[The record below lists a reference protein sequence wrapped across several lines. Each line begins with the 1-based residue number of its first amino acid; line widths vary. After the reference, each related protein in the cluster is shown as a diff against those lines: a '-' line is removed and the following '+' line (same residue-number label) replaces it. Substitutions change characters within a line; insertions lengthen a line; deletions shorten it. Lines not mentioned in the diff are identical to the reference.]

1 MPVNNF
7 GVQIWGL
14 GFAGEDPAIE
24 VRSRTPSRCIA
35 KTARLGGIQLSSWKP
50 QELEL
55 HCAPQ
60 RSESIAEGP
69 AETLRYDSNGLRP
82 DSDRKGL
89 EFRRVAD
96 TIPGCILVADADG
109 KVLYANKTFVA
120 LLGRPL
126 EEFLGEAWLNSVE
139 PAFLEEAR
147 TKWYDCIRARVRL
160 DVTWRFRVHD
170 GTYRWQHL
178 RADPPCHED
187 AGGDRWYLLGVD
199 VDDQF
204 RVREA
209 LQASE
214 REAREILDRVPAM
227 ISIRTD
233 EGVAYT
239 NKRLSDYVGAVIT
252 DLRDES
258 YLDYTHPDDRAAM
271 VAEHIKSPNKGPN
284 DIIYRLRGKDG
295 IYRWFHT
302 RAEPYFNEDGS
313 IYRWCALNSD
323 IDDLYRSRELLRE
336 REFQLNLLTETLPAI
351 LWKADL
357 NGRITYINKK
367 TVEHSGLTLDGF
379 QEKSWIDLIHPDD
392 VADTLAR
399 WNELLAGGDGYDIV
413 SRLLCAD
420 GQYHWFHISA
430 AVVRDEA
437 GNRIAFHGVMLDTT
451 RLKRAEM
458 ALQQSEEEMLRLMDT
473 VPTMIWSMSPDGNS
487 VFTNKVGREL
497 TGASVDEIQNGKCL
511 ERVHPEDRELVSRE
525 FAKSLATGNSFG
537 AEHRLQKQ
545 DGTWRWFLS
554 RAEPSRDHHG
564 NIVRWF
570 GVTLDIHDRKVAE
583 GRLRELR
590 ANLSRTSRASIV
602 AEISASIAHELNQPL
617 SSLLSNAQ
625 ACFRWLNAATPNIE
639 NAVISIERV
648 VRDGRA
654 ADAAIRNIRSL
665 YKQQPTV
672 KASFNMVE
680 LLGEVVGLLKEDAT
694 RRSTL
699 IEYEFDDPVLEVL
712 VDRYQIQQIIINL
725 VTNAID
731 AMQDIDRQPLLR
743 VRIRNLEGGH
753 VLTEFIDNGP
763 GLPNDC
769 ADKIFDAFV
778 STKENGM
785 GIGLA
790 ISRSIVEAHDGE
802 LWAAN
807 NPGFGATFS
816 LLLKG
821 SGSSQA

>member
-1 MPVNNF
+1 M
-7 GVQIWGL
+7 
-14 GFAGEDPAIE
+14 
-24 VRSRTPSRCIA
+24 
-35 KTARLGGIQLSSWKP
+35 SSWKP

-60 RSESIAEGP
+60 RSENVAEEP
-69 AETLRYDSNGLRP
+69 ARTFRYDSNGVRP
-82 DSDRKGL
+82 DSDRKAL
-89 EFRRVAD
+89 DFRRVAD

-109 KVLYANKTFVA
+109 KVLYANKRFVA
-120 LLGRPL
+120 VLGRPL

-139 PAFLEEAR
+139 PEFLEEAR
-147 TKWYDCIRARVRL
+147 TKWYDCIRTRVRL

-178 RADPPCHED
+178 KADPPPHEE
-187 AGGDRWYLLGVD
+187 GGDRWYLLGVD
-199 VDDQF
+199 VDEQF
-204 RVREA
+204 RAQEA
-209 LQASE
+209 LKASE

-227 ISIRTD
+227 ISIRTE

-313 IYRWCALNSD
+313 IYRWYALNSD

-357 NGRITYINKK
+357 NGRIN
-367 TVEHSGLTLDGF
+367 
-379 QEKSWIDLIHPDD
+379 
-392 VADTLAR
+392 
-399 WNELLAGGDGYDIV
+399 
-413 SRLLCAD
+413 
-420 GQYHWFHISA
+420 
-430 AVVRDEA
+430 
-437 GNRIAFHGVMLDTT
+437 
-451 RLKRAEM
+451 
-458 ALQQSEEEMLRLMDT
+458 T
-473 VPTMIWSMSPDGNS
+473 VPTIIWSMSPDGNAA
-487 VFTNKVGREL
+487 FMNKVAREL
-497 TGASVDEIQNGKCL
+497 TGASLEDIQNKKWI
-511 ERVHPEDRELVSRE
+511 ENIHPDDRELVSRE
-525 FAKSLATGNSFG
+525 FAKALATGNSFG

-554 RAEPSRDHHG
+554 RAEPSRDNHG

-617 SSLLSNAQ
+617 SSLLANAQ

-680 LLGEVVGLLKEDAT
+680 LLGEVIGLLKEDAS

-725 VTNAID
+725 VTNAVD

-743 VRIRNLEGGH
+743 IRIRNSAGGH

-802 LWAAN
+802 LWAVN

-821 SGSSQA
+821 SGASQA

>member
-1 MPVNNF
+1 M
-7 GVQIWGL
+7 
-14 GFAGEDPAIE
+14 
-24 VRSRTPSRCIA
+24 
-35 KTARLGGIQLSSWKP
+35 SSWKP

-60 RSESIAEGP
+60 RSENVAEEP
-69 AETLRYDSNGLRP
+69 ARTFRYDSNGVRP
-82 DSDRKGL
+82 NSDRKAL
-89 EFRRVAD
+89 DFRRVAD

-109 KVLYANKTFVA
+109 KVLYANKRFVA
-120 LLGRPL
+120 VLGRPL

-139 PAFLEEAR
+139 PEFLEEAR
-147 TKWYDCIRARVRL
+147 TKWYDCIRTRVRL

-178 RADPPCHED
+178 KADPPPHEE
-187 AGGDRWYLLGVD
+187 GGDRWYLLGVD
-199 VDDQF
+199 VDEQF
-204 RVREA
+204 RAQEA
-209 LQASE
+209 LKASE

-227 ISIRTD
+227 ISIRTE

-313 IYRWCALNSD
+313 IYRWYALNSD

-357 NGRITYINKK
+357 NGRIN
-367 TVEHSGLTLDGF
+367 
-379 QEKSWIDLIHPDD
+379 
-392 VADTLAR
+392 
-399 WNELLAGGDGYDIV
+399 
-413 SRLLCAD
+413 
-420 GQYHWFHISA
+420 
-430 AVVRDEA
+430 
-437 GNRIAFHGVMLDTT
+437 
-451 RLKRAEM
+451 
-458 ALQQSEEEMLRLMDT
+458 T
-473 VPTMIWSMSPDGNS
+473 VPTIIWSMSPDGNAA
-487 VFTNKVGREL
+487 FMNKVAREL
-497 TGASVDEIQNGKCL
+497 TGASLEDIQNEKWI
-511 ERVHPEDRELVSRE
+511 ENIHPDDRELVSRE
-525 FAKSLATGNSFG
+525 FAKALATGNSFG

-554 RAEPSRDHHG
+554 RAEPSRDNHG

-617 SSLLSNAQ
+617 SSLLANAQ

-680 LLGEVVGLLKEDAT
+680 LLGEVIGLLKEDAS

-725 VTNAID
+725 VTNAVD

-743 VRIRNLEGGH
+743 IRIRNSEGGH

-802 LWAAN
+802 LWAVN

-821 SGSSQA
+821 SGASQA

>member
-1 MPVNNF
+1 
-7 GVQIWGL
+7 
-14 GFAGEDPAIE
+14 
-24 VRSRTPSRCIA
+24 
-35 KTARLGGIQLSSWKP
+35 LSSWKP

-60 RSESIAEGP
+60 RSENVAEEP
-69 AETLRYDSNGLRP
+69 ARTFRYDSNGVRP
-82 DSDRKGL
+82 NSDRKAL
-89 EFRRVAD
+89 DFRRVAD

-109 KVLYANKTFVA
+109 KVLYANKRFVA
-120 LLGRPL
+120 VLGRPL

-139 PAFLEEAR
+139 PEFLEEAR
-147 TKWYDCIRARVRL
+147 TKWYDCIRTRVRL

-178 RADPPCHED
+178 KADPPPHEE
-187 AGGDRWYLLGVD
+187 GGDRWYLLGVD
-199 VDDQF
+199 VDEQF
-204 RVREA
+204 RAQEA
-209 LQASE
+209 LKASE

-227 ISIRTD
+227 ISIRTE

-313 IYRWCALNSD
+313 IYRWYALNSD

-357 NGRITYINKK
+357 NGRIN
-367 TVEHSGLTLDGF
+367 
-379 QEKSWIDLIHPDD
+379 
-392 VADTLAR
+392 
-399 WNELLAGGDGYDIV
+399 
-413 SRLLCAD
+413 
-420 GQYHWFHISA
+420 
-430 AVVRDEA
+430 
-437 GNRIAFHGVMLDTT
+437 
-451 RLKRAEM
+451 
-458 ALQQSEEEMLRLMDT
+458 T
-473 VPTMIWSMSPDGNS
+473 VPTIIWSMSPDGNAA
-487 VFTNKVGREL
+487 FMNKVAREL
-497 TGASVDEIQNGKCL
+497 TGASLEDIQNEKWI
-511 ERVHPEDRELVSRE
+511 ENIHPDDRELVSRE
-525 FAKSLATGNSFG
+525 FAKALATGNSFG

-554 RAEPSRDHHG
+554 RAEPSRDNHG

-617 SSLLSNAQ
+617 SSLLANAQ

-680 LLGEVVGLLKEDAT
+680 LLGEVIGLLKEDAS

-725 VTNAID
+725 VTNAVD

-743 VRIRNLEGGH
+743 IRIRNSEGGH

-802 LWAAN
+802 LWAVN

-821 SGSSQA
+821 SGASQA

>member
-1 MPVNNF
+1 M
-7 GVQIWGL
+7 
-14 GFAGEDPAIE
+14 
-24 VRSRTPSRCIA
+24 
-35 KTARLGGIQLSSWKP
+35 SSWKP

-60 RSESIAEGP
+60 RSENVAEEP
-69 AETLRYDSNGLRP
+69 ARTFRYDSNGVRP
-82 DSDRKGL
+82 NSDRKAL
-89 EFRRVAD
+89 DFRRVAD

-109 KVLYANKTFVA
+109 KVLYANKRFVA
-120 LLGRPL
+120 VLGRPL

-139 PAFLEEAR
+139 PEFLEEAR
-147 TKWYDCIRARVRL
+147 TKWYDCIRTRVRL

-178 RADPPCHED
+178 KADPPPHEE
-187 AGGDRWYLLGVD
+187 GGDRWYLLGVD
-199 VDDQF
+199 VDEQF
-204 RVREA
+204 RAQEA
-209 LQASE
+209 LKASE

-227 ISIRTD
+227 ISIRTE

-239 NKRLSDYVGAVIT
+239 NKRLSAYVGAVIT

-313 IYRWCALNSD
+313 IYRWYALNSD

-357 NGRITYINKK
+357 NGRIN
-367 TVEHSGLTLDGF
+367 
-379 QEKSWIDLIHPDD
+379 
-392 VADTLAR
+392 
-399 WNELLAGGDGYDIV
+399 
-413 SRLLCAD
+413 
-420 GQYHWFHISA
+420 
-430 AVVRDEA
+430 
-437 GNRIAFHGVMLDTT
+437 
-451 RLKRAEM
+451 
-458 ALQQSEEEMLRLMDT
+458 T
-473 VPTMIWSMSPDGNS
+473 VPTIIWSMSPDGNAA
-487 VFTNKVGREL
+487 FMNKVAREL
-497 TGASVDEIQNGKCL
+497 TGASLEDIQNEKWI
-511 ERVHPEDRELVSRE
+511 ENIHPDDRELVSRE
-525 FAKSLATGNSFG
+525 FAKALATGNSFG

-554 RAEPSRDHHG
+554 RAEPSRDNHG

-617 SSLLSNAQ
+617 SSLLANAQ

-680 LLGEVVGLLKEDAT
+680 LLGEVIGLLKEDAS

-725 VTNAID
+725 VTNAVD

-743 VRIRNLEGGH
+743 IRIRNSEGGH

-802 LWAAN
+802 LWAVN

-821 SGSSQA
+821 SGASQA

>member
-1 MPVNNF
+1 
-7 GVQIWGL
+7 
-14 GFAGEDPAIE
+14 
-24 VRSRTPSRCIA
+24 
-35 KTARLGGIQLSSWKP
+35 
-50 QELEL
+50 LEL

-60 RSESIAEGP
+60 RSENVAEEP
-69 AETLRYDSNGLRP
+69 ARTFRYDSNGVRP
-82 DSDRKGL
+82 NSDRKAL
-89 EFRRVAD
+89 DFRRVAD

-109 KVLYANKTFVA
+109 KVLYANKRFVA
-120 LLGRPL
+120 VLGRPL

-139 PAFLEEAR
+139 PEFLEEAR
-147 TKWYDCIRARVRL
+147 TKWYDCIRTRVRL

-178 RADPPCHED
+178 KADPPPHEE
-187 AGGDRWYLLGVD
+187 GGDRWYLLGVD
-199 VDDQF
+199 VDEQF
-204 RVREA
+204 RAQEA
-209 LQASE
+209 LKASE
-214 REAREILDRVPAM
+214 QEAREILDRVPAM
-227 ISIRTD
+227 ISIRTE

-313 IYRWCALNSD
+313 IYRWYALNSD

-357 NGRITYINKK
+357 NGRIN
-367 TVEHSGLTLDGF
+367 
-379 QEKSWIDLIHPDD
+379 
-392 VADTLAR
+392 
-399 WNELLAGGDGYDIV
+399 
-413 SRLLCAD
+413 
-420 GQYHWFHISA
+420 
-430 AVVRDEA
+430 
-437 GNRIAFHGVMLDTT
+437 
-451 RLKRAEM
+451 
-458 ALQQSEEEMLRLMDT
+458 T
-473 VPTMIWSMSPDGNS
+473 VPTIIWSMSPDGNAA
-487 VFTNKVGREL
+487 FMNKVAREL
-497 TGASVDEIQNGKCL
+497 TGASLEDIQNEKWI
-511 ERVHPEDRELVSRE
+511 ENIHPDDRELVSRE
-525 FAKSLATGNSFG
+525 FAKALATGNSFG

-554 RAEPSRDHHG
+554 RAEPSRDNHG

-617 SSLLSNAQ
+617 SSLLANAQ

-680 LLGEVVGLLKEDAT
+680 LLGEVIGLLKEDAS

-725 VTNAID
+725 VTNAVD

-743 VRIRNLEGGH
+743 IRIRNSEGGH

-802 LWAAN
+802 LWAVN

-821 SGSSQA
+821 SGASQA

>member
-1 MPVNNF
+1 M
-7 GVQIWGL
+7 
-14 GFAGEDPAIE
+14 
-24 VRSRTPSRCIA
+24 
-35 KTARLGGIQLSSWKP
+35 SSWKP

-60 RSESIAEGP
+60 RSENVAEEP
-69 AETLRYDSNGLRP
+69 ARTFRYDSNGVRP
-82 DSDRKGL
+82 DSDRKAL
-89 EFRRVAD
+89 DFRRVAD

-109 KVLYANKTFVA
+109 KVLYANKRFVA
-120 LLGRPL
+120 VLGRPL

-139 PAFLEEAR
+139 PEFLEEAR
-147 TKWYDCIRARVRL
+147 TKWYDCIRTRVRL

-178 RADPPCHED
+178 KADPPPHEE
-187 AGGDRWYLLGVD
+187 GGDRWYLLGVD
-199 VDDQF
+199 VDEQF
-204 RVREA
+204 RAQEA
-209 LQASE
+209 LKASE

-227 ISIRTD
+227 ISIRTE

-313 IYRWCALNSD
+313 IYRWYALNSD

-357 NGRITYINKK
+357 NGRIN
-367 TVEHSGLTLDGF
+367 
-379 QEKSWIDLIHPDD
+379 
-392 VADTLAR
+392 
-399 WNELLAGGDGYDIV
+399 
-413 SRLLCAD
+413 
-420 GQYHWFHISA
+420 
-430 AVVRDEA
+430 
-437 GNRIAFHGVMLDTT
+437 
-451 RLKRAEM
+451 
-458 ALQQSEEEMLRLMDT
+458 T
-473 VPTMIWSMSPDGNS
+473 VPTIIWSMSPDGNAA
-487 VFTNKVGREL
+487 FMNKVAREL
-497 TGASVDEIQNGKCL
+497 TGASLEDIQNEKWI
-511 ERVHPEDRELVSRE
+511 ENIHPDDRELVSRE
-525 FAKSLATGNSFG
+525 FAKALATGNSFG

-554 RAEPSRDHHG
+554 RAEPSRDNHG

-617 SSLLSNAQ
+617 SSLLANAQ

-680 LLGEVVGLLKEDAT
+680 LLGEVIGLLKEDAT

-743 VRIRNLEGGH
+743 IRIRNLEGGR

-802 LWAAN
+802 LWAVN

-821 SGSSQA
+821 SGASQA

>member
-1 MPVNNF
+1 M
-7 GVQIWGL
+7 
-14 GFAGEDPAIE
+14 
-24 VRSRTPSRCIA
+24 
-35 KTARLGGIQLSSWKP
+35 
-50 QELEL
+50 
-55 HCAPQ
+55 
-60 RSESIAEGP
+60 EGP
-69 AETLRYDSNGLRP
+69 AKTFDYVSNGPRP
-82 DSDRKGL
+82 DGDGQGL
-89 EFRRVAD
+89 DLRRVAD
-96 TIPGCILVADADG
+96 SVPGCILVADADG
-109 KVLYANKTFVA
+109 KVMYANRGFVA
-120 LLGRPL
+120 ALGRPL
-126 EEFLGEAWLNSVE
+126 EELLGEGWLESVE
-139 PAFLEEAR
+139 PGFLEEAR
-147 TKWYDCIRARVRL
+147 SKWYDCIRTLVRL
-160 DVTWRFRVHD
+160 DVMWRFRAHD

-178 RADPPCHED
+178 RAEPSSSHEKNGD
-187 AGGDRWYLLGVD
+187 ACWYLLGVD
-199 VDDQF
+199 VDEQF
-204 RVREA
+204 RAREA

-227 ISIRTD
+227 ISIRTE

-252 DLRDES
+252 DLRDGS

-271 VAEHIKSPNKGPN
+271 VAEHIESPNKGPN

-313 IYRWCALNSD
+313 IYRWYALNSD

-357 NGRITYINKK
+357 DGRITYVNKK
-367 TVEHSGLTLDGF
+367 TVEYSGRTLEDF
-379 QEKSWIDLIHPDD
+379 QEKGWVDLVHPDD
-392 VADTLAR
+392 LAETVAM
-399 WNELLAGGDGYDIV
+399 WNELLAGSDGYDTIN
-413 SRLLCAD
+413 RFLCAD
-420 GQYHWFHISA
+420 GQYRWFHTSA
-430 AVVRDEA
+430 GVIRDEA
-437 GNRIAFHGVMLDTT
+437 GNRIAFHGVMLDRTP
-451 RLKRAEM
+451 LKAAEM
-458 ALQQSEEEMLRLMDT
+458 ALQQSEQEMQRLMDT
-473 VPTMIWSMSPDGNS
+473 VPTIIWSMSPDGNAP
-487 VFTNKVGREL
+487 FMNKVAREL
-497 TGASVDEIQNGKCL
+497 TGATVEDIQNGKWIQKI
-511 ERVHPEDRELVSRE
+511 HPDDRELVSRE
-525 FAKSLATGNSFG
+525 FAKSLATGSSYG
-537 AEHRLQKQ
+537 AEHRLRKR

-554 RAEPSRDHHG
+554 RAEPSRDGDG

-570 GVTLDIHDRKVAE
+570 GVTIDIHDRKAAE

-590 ANLSRTSRASIV
+590 ANLSRTSRASMV

-625 ACFRWLNAATPNIE
+625 ACFRWLTAATPNIE
-639 NAVISIERV
+639 NAVTSIQRV

-654 ADAAIRNIRSL
+654 ADAAMRNIRSL

-680 LLGEVVGLLKEDAT
+680 LLGEVIGLLKEDAS
-694 RRSTL
+694 RRSTP
-699 IEYEFDDPVLEVL
+699 IEYDFEDPVLEVL

-731 AMQDIDRQPLLR
+731 AMQDIEREPLLR
-743 VRIRNLEGGH
+743 IRIRNAEGCR
-753 VLTEFIDNGP
+753 VLTEFIDNGH
-763 GLPNDC
+763 GLPDDG

-802 LWAAN
+802 LWASN
-807 NPGFGATFS
+807 NPEFGATFS
-816 LLLKG
+816 LLLNG
-821 SGSSQA
+821 LNAGEE